1 MNANTKLME
10 MLVGYSGS
18 HQHPVNI
25 AFHLIGIP
33 VIMLGIFIPLSWIS
47 FNILG
52 ISITLSHLTIFGFF
66 LFYLTLDTLFALV
79 FLVIGII
86 IAQCSLVIGLQPT
99 STSGSIA
106 LIAFLGGYGLQ
117 FVGHAIEKTI
127 PVLIRH
133 PIQAHLA
140 APFFVIVEIFGLLH
154 LREELF
160 IKVNKIVAERRK
172 NEAL

>member
-1 MNANTKLME
+1 MITNTKLME

-18 HQHPVNI
+18 HQHPINI

-33 VIMLGIFIPLSWIS
+33 VIMLGIFIPLSWVS

-52 ISITLSHLTIFGFF
+52 IPITLAHLTVVGFF

-86 IAQCSLVIGLQPT
+86 IAQFSSVIGLQP
-99 STSGSIA
+99 TSGSIA
-106 LIAFLGGYGLQ
+106 LIAFFGGYVLQ

-160 IKVNKIVAERRK
+160 LKVNKIVTERRK

>member
-1 MNANTKLME
+1 MIENSKLME

-18 HQHPVNI
+18 HQHPINI

-52 ISITLSHLTIFGFF
+52 IPITLAHLTIVGFF

-86 IAQCSLVIGLQPT
+86 IAQFSSVIGLQP
-99 STSGSIA
+99 TSGSIA
-106 LIAFLGGYGLQ
+106 LIAFFGGYVLQ

-160 IKVNKIVAERRK
+160 LKVNKIVTERRK
-172 NEAL
+172 NEVL

>member
-1 MNANTKLME
+1 MITNTKLME

-18 HQHPVNI
+18 HQHPINI

-52 ISITLSHLTIFGFF
+52 IPITLAHLTVVGFF

-86 IAQCSLVIGLQPT
+86 IAQFSSAIGLQP
-99 STSGSIA
+99 TSGSIA
-106 LIAFLGGYGLQ
+106 LIAFFGGYVLQ

-160 IKVNKIVAERRK
+160 LKVNKIVAERRK

>member
-1 MNANTKLME
+1 MIENSKLME

-18 HQHPVNI
+18 HQHPINI

-52 ISITLSHLTIFGFF
+52 IPITLAHLTIVGFF

-86 IAQCSLVIGLQPT
+86 IAQFSSVIGLQP
-99 STSGSIA
+99 TSGSIA
-106 LIAFLGGYGLQ
+106 LIAFFGGYVLQ

-154 LREELF
+154 LREALF
-160 IKVNKIVAERRK
+160 LKVNKIVTERRK

>member
-1 MNANTKLME
+1 MIANSKLME

-18 HQHPVNI
+18 HQHPINI

-33 VIMLGIFIPLSWIS
+33 VIMFGIFIPLSWIS

-52 ISITLSHLTIFGFF
+52 IPITLAHLTIVGFF

-79 FLVIGII
+79 FLAIGII
-86 IAQCSLVIGLQPT
+86 IAQFSSVIGLQP
-99 STSGSIA
+99 TSGSIA
-106 LIAFLGGYGLQ
+106 LIAFFGGYILQ

-160 IKVNKIVAERRK
+160 LKVNKIVTERRK

>member
-1 MNANTKLME
+1 MIENSKLME

-18 HQHPVNI
+18 HQHPINI

-52 ISITLSHLTIFGFF
+52 IPITLSHLTVVGFF

-86 IAQCSLVIGLQPT
+86 IAQFSSVIGLQP
-99 STSGSIA
+99 TSGSIA
-106 LIAFLGGYGLQ
+106 LIAFFGGYVLQ

-154 LREELF
+154 LREALF
-160 IKVNKIVAERRK
+160 LKVNKIVTERRK

>member
-1 MNANTKLME
+1 MIANSKLME

-18 HQHPVNI
+18 HQHPINI

-33 VIMLGIFIPLSWIS
+33 VIMFGIFIPLSWIS

-52 ISITLSHLTIFGFF
+52 IPITLAHLTVVGFF

-86 IAQCSLVIGLQPT
+86 IAQFSSVIGLQP
-99 STSGSIA
+99 TSGSIA
-106 LIAFLGGYGLQ
+106 LIAFFGGYVLQ

-160 IKVNKIVAERRK
+160 LKVNKIVTERRK

>member
-1 MNANTKLME
+1 MIANSKLME

-18 HQHPVNI
+18 HQHPINI

-33 VIMLGIFIPLSWIS
+33 VIMFGIFIPLSWIS

-52 ISITLSHLTIFGFF
+52 IPITLAHLTIVGFF

-86 IAQCSLVIGLQPT
+86 IAQFSSVIGLQP
-99 STSGSIA
+99 TSGSIA
-106 LIAFLGGYGLQ
+106 LIAFFGGYVLQ

-160 IKVNKIVAERRK
+160 LKVNKIVTERRK

>member
-1 MNANTKLME
+1 MIENSKLME

-18 HQHPVNI
+18 HQHPINI

-52 ISITLSHLTIFGFF
+52 IPITLAHLTVVGFF

-86 IAQCSLVIGLQPT
+86 IAQFSSVIGLQP
-99 STSGSIA
+99 TSGSIA
-106 LIAFLGGYGLQ
+106 LIAFFGGYVLQ

-160 IKVNKIVAERRK
+160 LKVNKIVTERRE

>member
-1 MNANTKLME
+1 MIANSKLME

-18 HQHPVNI
+18 HQHPINI

-33 VIMLGIFIPLSWIS
+33 VIMFGIFIPLSWIS

-52 ISITLSHLTIFGFF
+52 IPITLAHLTIVGFF

-86 IAQCSLVIGLQPT
+86 IDQFSSVIGLQP
-99 STSGSIA
+99 TSGSIA
-106 LIAFLGGYGLQ
+106 LIAFFVGYVLQ

-160 IKVNKIVAERRK
+160 LKVNKIVTERRK

>member
-1 MNANTKLME
+1 MIENSKLME

-18 HQHPVNI
+18 HQHPINI

-33 VIMLGIFIPLSWIS
+33 VIMFGIFIPLSWIS

-52 ISITLSHLTIFGFF
+52 IPITLAHLTVVGFF

-86 IAQCSLVIGLQPT
+86 IAQFSSVIGLQP
-99 STSGSIA
+99 TSGSIA
-106 LIAFLGGYGLQ
+106 LIAFFGGYVLQ

-160 IKVNKIVAERRK
+160 LKVNKIVTERRK

>member
-1 MNANTKLME
+1 MITNTKLME

-18 HQHPVNI
+18 HQHPINI

-33 VIMLGIFIPLSWIS
+33 VIMFGIFIPFSWVS

-52 ISITLSHLTIFGFF
+52 ISITLSHLTVVGFF

-86 IAQCSLVIGLQPT
+86 IAQFSLVIGLQPT
-99 STSGSIA
+99 SGNIA
-106 LIAFLGGYGLQ
+106 LIAFFGGYVLQ

-154 LREELF
+154 LREALF
-160 IKVNKIVAERRK
+160 LKVNKIVTERRK

>member
-1 MNANTKLME
+1 MITNTKLME

-18 HQHPVNI
+18 HQHPINI

-33 VIMLGIFIPLSWIS
+33 VIMFGIFIPLSWVS

-52 ISITLSHLTIFGFF
+52 ISITLSHLTVIGFF

-86 IAQCSLVIGLQPT
+86 IAQFSSVIGLQP
-99 STSGSIA
+99 TSGSIA
-106 LIAFLGGYGLQ
+106 LIAFFGGYVLQ

-154 LREELF
+154 LREALF
-160 IKVNKIVAERRK
+160 LKVNKIVTERRK

>member
-1 MNANTKLME
+1 MIENSKLME

-18 HQHPVNI
+18 HQHPINI

-52 ISITLSHLTIFGFF
+52 IPITLAHLTVVGFF

-86 IAQCSLVIGLQPT
+86 IAQFSSAIGLQP
-99 STSGSIA
+99 TSGSIA
-106 LIAFLGGYGLQ
+106 LIAFFGGYVLQ

-160 IKVNKIVAERRK
+160 LKVNKIVTERRK
-172 NEAL
+172 NEAF

>member
-1 MNANTKLME
+1 MIENSKLME

-18 HQHPVNI
+18 HQHPINI

-52 ISITLSHLTIFGFF
+52 IPITLAHLTVVGFF

-79 FLVIGII
+79 FLVIGIM
-86 IAQCSLVIGLQPT
+86 IAQFSSVIGLQP
-99 STSGSIA
+99 TSGSIA
-106 LIAFLGGYGLQ
+106 LIAFFGGYVLQ

-160 IKVNKIVAERRK
+160 LKVNKIVTERRK

>member
-1 MNANTKLME
+1 MIANSKLME

-18 HQHPVNI
+18 HQHPINI

-33 VIMLGIFIPLSWIS
+33 VIMFGIFIPLSWIS

-52 ISITLSHLTIFGFF
+52 IPITLAHLTVVGFF

-86 IAQCSLVIGLQPT
+86 IAQFSSAIGLQP
-99 STSGSIA
+99 TSGSIA
-106 LIAFLGGYGLQ
+106 LIAFFGGYVLQ

-160 IKVNKIVAERRK
+160 LKVNKIVTERRK

>member
-1 MNANTKLME
+1 MITNTKLME

-18 HQHPVNI
+18 HQHPINI

-47 FNILG
+47 YSILG
-52 ISITLSHLTIFGFF
+52 IPITLAHLTIVGFF

-86 IAQCSLVIGLQPT
+86 IAQFSSVIGLQP
-99 STSGSIA
+99 TSGSIA
-106 LIAFLGGYGLQ
+106 LIAFFGGYVLQ

-154 LREELF
+154 LREALF
-160 IKVNKIVAERRK
+160 LKVNKIVTERRK

>member
-1 MNANTKLME
+1 MIANSKLME
-10 MLVGYSGS
+10 MLVGYSVS
-18 HQHPVNI
+18 HQHPINI

-33 VIMLGIFIPLSWIS
+33 VIMFGIFIPLSWIS

-52 ISITLSHLTIFGFF
+52 IPITLAHLTVVGFF

-86 IAQCSLVIGLQPT
+86 IAQFSSVIGLQP
-99 STSGSIA
+99 TSGSIA
-106 LIAFLGGYGLQ
+106 LIAFFGGYVLQ

-160 IKVNKIVAERRK
+160 LKVNKIVTERRK

>member
-1 MNANTKLME
+1 M
-10 MLVGYSGS
+10 
-18 HQHPVNI
+18 
-25 AFHLIGIP
+25 
-33 VIMLGIFIPLSWIS
+33 
-47 FNILG
+47 
-52 ISITLSHLTIFGFF
+52 
-66 LFYLTLDTLFALV
+66 FALV

-86 IAQCSLVIGLQPT
+86 IAQFSLVIGLQP
-99 STSGSIA
+99 TSGSIA
-106 LIAFLGGYGLQ
+106 LIAFLGGYVLQ

-154 LREELF
+154 LREALF
-160 IKVNKIVAERRK
+160 LKVNKIVTERRK

>member
-1 MNANTKLME
+1 MIANSKLME

-18 HQHPVNI
+18 HQHPINI

-33 VIMLGIFIPLSWIS
+33 VIMFGIFIPLSWIS

-52 ISITLSHLTIFGFF
+52 IPITLAHLTVVSFF

-79 FLVIGII
+79 FLAIGII
-86 IAQCSLVIGLQPT
+86 IAQFSSVIGLQP
-99 STSGSIA
+99 TSGSIA
-106 LIAFLGGYGLQ
+106 LIAFFGGYVLQ

-160 IKVNKIVAERRK
+160 LKVNKIVTERRK

>member
-1 MNANTKLME
+1 MIENSKLME

-18 HQHPVNI
+18 HQHPINI

-52 ISITLSHLTIFGFF
+52 IPITLAHLTVVGFF

-86 IAQCSLVIGLQPT
+86 IAQFSSAIGLQP
-99 STSGSIA
+99 TSGSIA
-106 LIAFLGGYGLQ
+106 LIAFFGGYVLQ

-160 IKVNKIVAERRK
+160 LKVNKIVTERRK

>member
-1 MNANTKLME
+1 MIENSKLME

-18 HQHPVNI
+18 HQHPINI

-52 ISITLSHLTIFGFF
+52 IPITLAHLTVVGFF

-86 IAQCSLVIGLQPT
+86 IAQFSSAIGLQP
-99 STSGSIA
+99 TSGSIA
-106 LIAFLGGYGLQ
+106 LIAFFGGYVLQ

-154 LREELF
+154 LREALF
-160 IKVNKIVAERRK
+160 LKVNKIVTERRK

>member
-1 MNANTKLME
+1 MNTNTKLME
-10 MLVGYSGS
+10 MLVGYAGS
-18 HQHPVNI
+18 HQHPINI

-52 ISITLSHLTIFGFF
+52 ISITLSHLTVIGFF

-86 IAQCSLVIGLQPT
+86 IAQFSLVIGLQP
-99 STSGSIA
+99 TSGSIA
-106 LIAFLGGYGLQ
+106 LIAFLGGYVLQ

-140 APFFVIVEIFGLLH
+140 APFFVIVDIFGLLH
-154 LREELF
+154 LREALF
-160 IKVNKIVAERRK
+160 LKVNKIVTERRK

>member
-1 MNANTKLME
+1 MIENSKLME

-18 HQHPVNI
+18 HQHPINI

-52 ISITLSHLTIFGFF
+52 IPITLAHLTIVGFF

-86 IAQCSLVIGLQPT
+86 IAQFSSVIGLQP
-99 STSGSIA
+99 TSGSIA
-106 LIAFLGGYGLQ
+106 LIAFFGGYVLQ

-160 IKVNKIVAERRK
+160 LKVNKIVTERRK

>member
-1 MNANTKLME
+1 MITNTKLME

-18 HQHPVNI
+18 HQHPINI

-33 VIMLGIFIPLSWIS
+33 VIMFGIFIPLSWVS

-52 ISITLSHLTIFGFF
+52 IPITLAHLTIVGFF

-86 IAQCSLVIGLQPT
+86 IAQFSLVIGLQP
-99 STSGSIA
+99 TSGSIA
-106 LIAFLGGYGLQ
+106 LIAFLGGYVLQ

-154 LREELF
+154 LREALF
-160 IKVNKIVAERRK
+160 LKVNKIVTERRK

>member
-1 MNANTKLME
+1 MIANSKLME

-18 HQHPVNI
+18 HQHPINI

-33 VIMLGIFIPLSWIS
+33 VIMFGIFIPLSWIS

-52 ISITLSHLTIFGFF
+52 IPITLAHLTVVGFF

-86 IAQCSLVIGLQPT
+86 IAQFSSAIGLQP
-99 STSGSIA
+99 TSGSIA
-106 LIAFLGGYGLQ
+106 LIAFFGGYVLQ

-160 IKVNKIVAERRK
+160 LKVNKIVTERRK
-172 NEAL
+172 NEAF

>member
-10 MLVGYSGS
+10 MLVGYAGS
-18 HQHPVNI
+18 HQHPINI

-52 ISITLSHLTIFGFF
+52 ISITLSHLTVVGFF

-86 IAQCSLVIGLQPT
+86 IAQFSLVIGLQP
-99 STSGSIA
+99 TSGSIA
-106 LIAFLGGYGLQ
+106 LIAFLGGYVLQ

-154 LREELF
+154 LRETLF
-160 IKVNKIVAERRK
+160 LKVNKIVAERRK

>member
-1 MNANTKLME
+1 MIENSKLME

-18 HQHPVNI
+18 HQHPINI

-52 ISITLSHLTIFGFF
+52 IPITLAHLTVVGFF

-86 IAQCSLVIGLQPT
+86 IAQFSSVIGLQP
-99 STSGSIA
+99 TSGSIA
-106 LIAFLGGYGLQ
+106 LIAFFGGYVLQ

-160 IKVNKIVAERRK
+160 LKVNKIVTERRK
-172 NEAL
+172 NEAF

>member
-1 MNANTKLME
+1 MIENSKLME

-18 HQHPVNI
+18 HQHPINI

-52 ISITLSHLTIFGFF
+52 IPITLAHLTVVGFF

-86 IAQCSLVIGLQPT
+86 IAQFSSVIGLQP
-99 STSGSIA
+99 TSGSIA
-106 LIAFLGGYGLQ
+106 LIAFFGGYVLQ

-154 LREELF
+154 LREALF
-160 IKVNKIVAERRK
+160 LKVNKIVTERRK

>member
-10 MLVGYSGS
+10 MLVGYAGS
-18 HQHPVNI
+18 HQHPINI

-52 ISITLSHLTIFGFF
+52 ISITLSHLTVVGFF

-86 IAQCSLVIGLQPT
+86 IAQFSLVIGLQP
-99 STSGSIA
+99 TSGSIA
-106 LIAFLGGYGLQ
+106 LIAFLGGYVLQ

-154 LREELF
+154 LREALF
-160 IKVNKIVAERRK
+160 LKVNKIVTERRK

>member
-1 MNANTKLME
+1 MIANSKLME

-18 HQHPVNI
+18 HQHPINI

-52 ISITLSHLTIFGFF
+52 IPITLAHLTVVGFF

-86 IAQCSLVIGLQPT
+86 IAQFSSAIGLQP
-99 STSGSIA
+99 TSGSIA
-106 LIAFLGGYGLQ
+106 LIAFFGGYVLQ

-160 IKVNKIVAERRK
+160 LKVNKIVTERRK

>member
-1 MNANTKLME
+1 MITNTKLME

-18 HQHPVNI
+18 HQHPINI

-33 VIMLGIFIPLSWIS
+33 VIMFGIFIPLSWIS

-52 ISITLSHLTIFGFF
+52 IPMTLAHLTVVGFF

-86 IAQCSLVIGLQPT
+86 IAQFSSAIGLQP
-99 STSGSIA
+99 TSGSIA
-106 LIAFLGGYGLQ
+106 LIAFFGGYVLQ

-160 IKVNKIVAERRK
+160 LKVNKIVTERRK

>member
-10 MLVGYSGS
+10 MLVGYAGS
-18 HQHPVNI
+18 HQHPINI

-52 ISITLSHLTIFGFF
+52 ISITLSHLTVVGFF

-86 IAQCSLVIGLQPT
+86 IAQFSLVIGLQP
-99 STSGSIA
+99 TSGSIA
-106 LIAFLGGYGLQ
+106 LIAFLGGYVLQ

-154 LREELF
+154 LRETLF
-160 IKVNKIVAERRK
+160 LKVNKIIAERRK

>member
-1 MNANTKLME
+1 MITNTKLME

-18 HQHPVNI
+18 HQHPINI

-52 ISITLSHLTIFGFF
+52 IPITLAHLTIVGFF

-86 IAQCSLVIGLQPT
+86 IAQFSLVIGLQPT
-99 STSGSIA
+99 SGSIA
-106 LIAFLGGYGLQ
+106 LIAFFGGYVLQ

-154 LREELF
+154 LREALF
-160 IKVNKIVAERRK
+160 LKVNKIVTERRK

>member
-1 MNANTKLME
+1 MIANSKLME

-18 HQHPVNI
+18 HQHPINI

-33 VIMLGIFIPLSWIS
+33 VIMFGIFIPLSWIS

-52 ISITLSHLTIFGFF
+52 IPITLAHLTVVGFF

-86 IAQCSLVIGLQPT
+86 IVQFSSAIGLQP
-99 STSGSIA
+99 TSGSIA
-106 LIAFLGGYGLQ
+106 LIAFFGGYVLQ

-160 IKVNKIVAERRK
+160 LKVNKIVAERRK

>member
-1 MNANTKLME
+1 MITNTKLME

-18 HQHPVNI
+18 HQHPINI

-33 VIMLGIFIPLSWIS
+33 VIMFGIFIPLSWIS

-52 ISITLSHLTIFGFF
+52 IPITLAHLTVVGFF

-86 IAQCSLVIGLQPT
+86 IAQFSSAIGLQP
-99 STSGSIA
+99 TSGSIA
-106 LIAFLGGYGLQ
+106 LIAFFGGYVLQ

-154 LREELF
+154 LREALF
-160 IKVNKIVAERRK
+160 LKVNKIVTERRK

>member
-1 MNANTKLME
+1 MIANSKLME

-18 HQHPVNI
+18 HQHPINI

-33 VIMLGIFIPLSWIS
+33 VIMFGIFIPLSWIS

-52 ISITLSHLTIFGFF
+52 IPITLAHLTVVGFF

-86 IAQCSLVIGLQPT
+86 IAQFSSAIGLQP
-99 STSGSIA
+99 TSGSIA
-106 LIAFLGGYGLQ
+106 LIAFFGGYVLQ

-154 LREELF
+154 LREALF
-160 IKVNKIVAERRK
+160 LKVNKIVTERRK

>member
-1 MNANTKLME
+1 MIENSKLME

-18 HQHPVNI
+18 HQHPINI

-52 ISITLSHLTIFGFF
+52 IPITLAHLTVVGFF

-86 IAQCSLVIGLQPT
+86 IAQFSSVIGLQP
-99 STSGSIA
+99 TSGSIA
-106 LIAFLGGYGLQ
+106 LIAFFGGYVLQ

-160 IKVNKIVAERRK
+160 LKVNKIVTERRK
-172 NEAL
+172 NEVL

>member
-1 MNANTKLME
+1 MIENSKLME

-18 HQHPVNI
+18 HQHPINI

-33 VIMLGIFIPLSWIS
+33 IIMLGIFIPLSWIS

-52 ISITLSHLTIFGFF
+52 IPITLAHLTVVGFF

-86 IAQCSLVIGLQPT
+86 IAQFSSVIGLQP
-99 STSGSIA
+99 TSGSIA
-106 LIAFLGGYGLQ
+106 LIAFFGGYVLQ

-160 IKVNKIVAERRK
+160 LKVNKIVTERRK
-172 NEAL
+172 NEVL

>member
-1 MNANTKLME
+1 MIANSKLME

-18 HQHPVNI
+18 HQHPINI

-33 VIMLGIFIPLSWIS
+33 VIMFGIFIPLSWIS

-52 ISITLSHLTIFGFF
+52 IPITLAHLTVVGFF

-86 IAQCSLVIGLQPT
+86 IAQFSSAIGLQP
-99 STSGSIA
+99 TSGSIA
-106 LIAFLGGYGLQ
+106 LIAFFGGYILQ

-160 IKVNKIVAERRK
+160 LKVNKIVTERRK